1 MIARFSSNNR
11 AKPKRDINHMA
22 LLTAG
27 NISKAFGGLQAT
39 NNVSLEVETGE
50 RVSII
55 GPNGAGKTTLFNQI
69 SGYIR
74 PDSGHIIF
82 DGHDITALSAHDIV
96 RRGIGRAFQRS
107 NIFPRLTAFANIQVA
122 VISQYKLTFNLWRPA
137 SQLTIV
143 NERTTHIL
151 ETIGLNDKQANR
163 MAGQLALGDQKR
175 LEIGLALA
183 LEPKLLLLDEP
194 TAGMSAQETE
204 GTVQLIKNITEQ
216 FDMSLLFTEHDMDV
230 VFGISERIYVL
241 NQGNVIA
248 QGAPQDI
255 ADNPRVQ
262 QVYLG
267 TTIEE
272 E

>member
-1 MIARFSSNNR
+1 MTLLIVDS
-11 AKPKRDINHMA
+11 IN
-22 LLTAG
+22 
-27 NISKAFGGLQAT
+27 KAFGGLQAT
-39 NNVSLEVETGE
+39 DNVSLEVETGE

-74 PDSGHIIF
+74 PDSGQIIF
-82 DGHDITALSAHDIV
+82 DGHAITAMPPHNIV

-122 VISQYKLTFNLWRPA
+122 VISQYELTFNLWRPA
-137 SQLTIV
+137 SQLTTV

-151 ETIGLNDKQANR
+151 ETIGLSDDRSHR

-194 TAGMSAQETE
+194 TAGMSPQETE
-204 GTVQLIKNITEQ
+204 ETVQLIKNITQQ
-216 FDMSLLFTEHDMDV
+216 FDVSLLFTEHDMDV

-241 NQGNVIA
+241 NQGKVIA
-248 QGAPQDI
+248 QGAPQAI

-267 TTIEE
+267 TTVEE
-272 E
+272 DID

>member
-1 MIARFSSNNR
+1 
-11 AKPKRDINHMA
+11 MA
-22 LLTAG
+22 LLTVN

-39 NNVSLEVETGE
+39 NNVSLEVNEGE

-69 SGYIR
+69 SGYIK
-74 PDSGHIIF
+74 PDSGRIHF
-82 DGHDITALSAHDIV
+82 DGRDITGMRPYAIV
-96 RRGIGRAFQRS
+96 RLGIGRAFQRS
-107 NIFPRLTAFANIQVA
+107 NIFPRLTAFDNIQAA
-122 VISQYKLTFNLWRPA
+122 VISQYKQTFNLWTPA
-137 SQLTIV
+137 SQLKTV

-151 ETIGLNDKQANR
+151 DTIGLNDKR
-163 MAGQLALGDQKR
+163 VRRIAGKLALGDQKR

-194 TAGMSAQETE
+194 TAGMSPQETQE
-204 GTVQLIKNITEQ
+204 TVQLVNDITKQ
-216 FDMSLLFTEHDMDV
+216 FNMSLLFTEHDMEV

-241 NQGNVIA
+241 NQGTVIA
-248 QGAPQDI
+248 EGAPQEI

-267 TTIEE
+267 TTVEDE
-272 E
+272 AV